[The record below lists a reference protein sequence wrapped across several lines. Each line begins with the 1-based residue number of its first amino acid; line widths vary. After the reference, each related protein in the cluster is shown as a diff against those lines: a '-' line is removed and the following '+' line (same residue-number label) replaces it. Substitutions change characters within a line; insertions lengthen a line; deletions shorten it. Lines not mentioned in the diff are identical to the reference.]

1 MGAIKQFEDLTKE
14 DLAKLRSEIVLNS
27 HYIADYENS
36 FGFNAKDVS
45 YFFEGYMD
53 YIAELCEEDIHKTE
67 LEDIFT
73 YDTIDNLLSWFNC
86 HDDLSWVKNDIIE

>member
-1 MGAIKQFEDLTKE
+1 MGAIKQFE

-45 YFFEGYMD
+45 YV
-53 YIAELCEEDIHKTE
+53 L
-67 LEDIFT
+67 
-73 YDTIDNLLSWFNC
+73 
-86 HDDLSWVKNDIIE
+86 V